1 MDFSDRED
9 APKFTDCPEFEPL
22 KDEISTGLFEVNGQV
37 STLRQF
43 ADTLSNFL
51 DRGDPIDVNAK
62 VVENISQKAVVN
74 INAVNKL
81 LKDINE
87 KVKSIDSIE
96 ESSLDRPQVIARE
109 KLLRDASF
117 SILEFQNVQKR
128 YTEIIK
134 SINDTAR
141 GKLRETQNQS
151 ALLEEEEREQRQRD
165 QAAPQLEDDR
175 SQTRFVI
182 EREPINNE
190 EFAYQQRLI
199 RERDQEITNIER
211 SITELNGIF
220 KDLGAVIHQ
229 QGIMVDNIEAN
240 IYTAAD
246 NTVMAS
252 TELERARRYQKRS
265 SKWCLYF
272 LIALVVM
279 FLILLLVV
287 FM

>member
-1 MDFSDRED
+1 MEYSDRED
-9 APKFTDCPEFEPL
+9 TPKFTDCPEFEPL
-22 KDEISTGLFEVNGQV
+22 KDEISSGLFEVNGQV
-37 STLRQF
+37 STLRHF
-43 ADTLSNFL
+43 AETLANFIE
-51 DRGDPIDVNAK
+51 RGDAIDVNAK
-62 VVENISQKAVVN
+62 VVENINQKAVAN
-74 INAVNKL
+74 INVVNEL
-81 LKDINE
+81 LKNINE
-87 KVKSIDSIE
+87 KVKSIEAIE
-96 ESSLDRPQVIARE
+96 VTSLDRPQVIARE

-117 SILEFQNVQKR
+117 SLLEFQNVQKK
-128 YTEIIK
+128 YTGIIK
-134 SINDTAR
+134 TINDAAK

-151 ALLEEEEREQRQRD
+151 ALLQEEEQEQQQRVR
-165 QAAPQLEDDR
+165 AEQLNNGT
-175 SQTRFVI
+175 SQTHFVI

-199 RERDQEITNIER
+199 QERDEEITNIER

-220 KDLGAVIHQ
+220 KDLGAVIQQ

-252 TELERARRYQKRS
+252 NELERARRYQKRS

-279 FLILLLVV
+279 LLFLILVI
-287 FM
+287 FI